1 MPLFV
6 IFVFG
11 SIMLG
16 AGAMLA
22 PALPTHSP
30 RIGLAASLTLA
41 FVTAGSIFYAALFG
55 WNTLV
60 IDYMWFAALVGI
72 FFTGTLSAGM
82 FRAEAEGGTREY
94 EGWAGP
100 RELAFFATVAA
111 IFIAPILI
119 LPVPLDTDAQGFG
132 YLALTLRESGSF
144 TTLAPFHPEV
154 NWLYSPAFPMLVA
167 YLSERLNAGIHT
179 IQFAIGAVLSLIF
192 IWTAYD
198 FGNELDPE
206 MARGSRRYGVAMAF
220 SALIGLGLFLAYMDS
235 HFTALLGLV
244 FALAFMTFAV
254 RYAKEGRRAD
264 FIGAALCLGA
274 MPLAQPDM
282 TIVLGLGYA
291 PFILLV
297 WLDGRHDWRAFLPRW
312 LGLAIGIP
320 LVAVIGISPWLAQIA
335 PLLGSDIRSPFES
348 SLSHLLVIVVY
359 HGGVIVLLA
368 LIGIAIGLRR
378 RSVLDLT
385 MIAWLILVIDFSST
399 GILKALFPTLLA
411 PIIKYEYPF
420 SVAWHGPIIPYM
432 YLGGIGLLWLTSQ
445 RREAFEQW
453 LRRVS
458 LPLMGA
464 VVTVALLSVAFAE
477 PLLAFSKTLPIQFF
491 GAFSSHADVEAM
503 RWLNQN
509 TRRDV
514 LILNHPGLHEADWA
528 PIVAQRNTVFFRGQP
543 FFTNT
548 ERVEAMWEDFRA
560 FWRNPR
566 DPAHRELFAR
576 YGVDYVIV
584 PQLFAK
590 PESFVRMFRW
600 RPPLPEYTVYDVA
613 AVAELPY
620 LELVFEQDGAQVY
633 RVRQIP

>member
-11 SIMLG
+11 SIMLC

-30 RIGLAASLTLA
+30 RIGLAASVTLA
-41 FVTAGSIFYAALFG
+41 FITAGGIFYATLFG
-55 WNTLV
+55 WNILV

-82 FRAEAEGGTREY
+82 FRAEEEGGTRQF

-100 RELAFFATVAA
+100 RELVFFLMVGV
-111 IFIAPILI
+111 IFIAPILV

-132 YLALTLRESGSF
+132 YLALTLRQSGSF

-154 NWLYSPAFPMLVA
+154 NWLYSPGFPVLVA

-179 IQFAIGAVLSLIF
+179 IQFSIGAVLCLIF

-198 FGNELDPE
+198 FGNELDPQME
-206 MARGSRRYGVAMAF
+206 NGSRRYGVAMAF

-244 FALAFMTFAV
+244 FSLAFLTFAL
-254 RYAKEGRRAD
+254 RFAKEGRRAD
-264 FIGAALCLGA
+264 FIGAALCLGSV
-274 MPLAQPDM
+274 PLAQPDM
-282 TIVLGLGYA
+282 TIILGLGYA
-291 PFILLV
+291 PFVLLV
-297 WLDGRHDWRAFLPRW
+297 WQESGRNWRAFLPRW
-312 LGLAIGIP
+312 LGLVVGIP
-320 LVAVIGISPWLAQIA
+320 LVAVLGISPWLAQIA
-335 PLLGSDIRSPFES
+335 PLLGSEIRSPFEI

-359 HGGVIVLLA
+359 HGGVVVLLS
-368 LIGIAIGLRR
+368 LIGIVIGVRR
-378 RSVLDLT
+378 RTVIDLT
-385 MIAWLILVIDFSST
+385 MIAWLLLVIDFSST
-399 GILKALFPTLLA
+399 GILKALLPTLLA

-432 YLGGIGLLWLTSQ
+432 YLGGIGLIWLSTW
-445 RREAFEQW
+445 RRERFERW
-453 LRRVS
+453 LRRFS
-458 LPLMGA
+458 LPLMSGMMMA
-464 VVTVALLSVAFAE
+464 ALLAVIFAE
-477 PLLAFSKTLPIQFF
+477 PLLALSKRTPIAFF

-503 RWLNQN
+503 RWLSQN

-514 LILNHPGLHEADWA
+514 LILNHPGLHEADWV
-528 PIVAQRNTVFFRGQP
+528 PIIAQRNTVFFRGQP

-560 FWRNPR
+560 FWLNPR
-566 DPAHRELFAR
+566 DPAHRELFRR
-576 YGVDYVIV
+576 YGVEYVIV
-584 PQLFAK
+584 PQLFNT
-590 PESFVRMFRW
+590 PESLQRMFRW
-600 RPPLPEYTVYDVA
+600 RPPLPEYTVYDVF
-613 AVAELPY
+613 AVNDLPY
-620 LELVFEQDGAQVY
+620 LEQVFDQDGARVY
-633 RVRQIP
+633 RVRLDQ

>member
-30 RIGLAASLTLA
+30 RIGLAAALTLA
-41 FVTAGSIFYAALFG
+41 FVTAGGIFYATLFG
-55 WNTLV
+55 WDTLV
-60 IDYMWFAALVGI
+60 IDYMWFAALVSI

-100 RELAFFATVAA
+100 RELAFFATVAV

-179 IQFAIGAVLSLIF
+179 IQFAIGAVLCLIF

-198 FGNELDPE
+198 FGNEIDPE
-206 MARGSRRYGVAMAF
+206 MERGSRRYGIAMAF
-220 SALIGLGLFLAYMDS
+220 SALLGLGLFLAYMDS

-244 FALAFMTFAV
+244 FALAFMTFAM

-264 FIGAALCLGA
+264 FIGAALCLGC

-282 TIVLGLGYA
+282 TIVLGLGFA
-291 PFILLV
+291 PFLLFV
-297 WLDGRHDWRAFLPRW
+297 GLDGRRNWRAFLPRW
-312 LGLAIGIP
+312 LGLAVGIP
-320 LVAVIGISPWLAQIA
+320 LVAAIGISPWLAQIA
-335 PLLGSDIRSPFES
+335 PLLGSDIRSPFEIS
-348 SLSHLLVIVVY
+348 PSHLLVIVVY
-359 HGGVIVLLA
+359 HGGAIVLLA
-368 LIGIAIGLRR
+368 LIGIFVGLQR

-385 MIAWLILVIDFSST
+385 MIVWLLLVVDFSSL
-399 GILKALFPTLLA
+399 GLLKTLFPSLLA

-420 SVAWHGPIIPYM
+420 SVAWHGPIIPYV
-432 YLGGIGLLWLTSQ
+432 YLGGMGLLWLVSR
-445 RREAFEQW
+445 RREAFERW
-453 LRRVS
+453 LRRLS

-464 VVTVALLSVAFAE
+464 VVLAAFFAISF
-477 PLLAFSKTLPIQFF
+477 PDQLLALSKSMPIQFF

-503 RWLNQN
+503 RWLQQN
-509 TRRDV
+509 TRRDA
-514 LILNHPGLHEADWA
+514 LILNHPGLHEADWV
-528 PIVAQRNTVFFRGQP
+528 PIIAQRNAVFFRGQP
-543 FFTNT
+543 FFSNT

-566 DPAHRELFAR
+566 DPAHYALFER

-584 PQLFAK
+584 PQLFSK
-590 PESFVRMFRW
+590 PESFARMFRW
-600 RPPLPEYTVYDVA
+600 RQPLPEYTVYDVT

-620 LELVFEQDGAQVY
+620 LELVFERDGAQVY
-633 RVRQIP
+633 RVRRMP

>member
-30 RIGLAASLTLA
+30 RIGLAAALTLA
-41 FVTAGSIFYAALFG
+41 FVTAGSIFYASLFG

-82 FRAEAEGGTREY
+82 FRTEAEGGTREY
-94 EGWAGP
+94 EGWTGP
-100 RELAFFATVAA
+100 RELAFFATTAV

-179 IQFAIGAVLSLIF
+179 IQFAIGAVLCLIF

-206 MARGSRRYGVAMAF
+206 MERGSRRWGIAMAF

-264 FIGAALCLGA
+264 FIGAALCLGC

-291 PFILLV
+291 PFILLI
-297 WLDGRHDWRAFLPRW
+297 WLEGRHNWRAFLPRW
-312 LGLAIGIP
+312 LGLVAGIP
-320 LVAVIGISPWLAQIA
+320 LVAVLGISPWLAQIA
-335 PLLGSDIRSPFES
+335 PLLGSEIRSPFEI
-348 SLSHLLVIVVY
+348 SLSHLLVIVIY
-359 HGGVIVLLA
+359 HGGLIVLLA
-368 LIGIAIGLRR
+368 AIGIAIGLRR

-385 MIAWLILVIDFSST
+385 MIVWLLLVIDFSSL
-399 GILKALFPTLLA
+399 GILKALFPGLLA

-420 SVAWHGPIIPYM
+420 SVAWHGPIIPYT
-432 YLGGIGLLWLTSQ
+432 YLGAAGLLWLISR
-445 RREAFEQW
+445 RREAFECW
-453 LRRVS
+453 LRRAS
-458 LPLMGA
+458 LPLMGMVVVAALFA
-464 VVTVALLSVAFAE
+464 VNFPE
-477 PLLAFSKTLPIQFF
+477 PLLIFTKSTPIQFF

-503 RWLNQN
+503 RWLQRN
-509 TRRDV
+509 TRRDA
-514 LILNHPGLHEADWA
+514 LILNHPGLHEADWV
-528 PIVAQRNTVFFRGQP
+528 PIIAQRNAVFFRGQP
-543 FFTNT
+543 FFSNT
-548 ERVEAMWEDFRA
+548 ERIEAMWEDFRA

-566 DPAHRELFAR
+566 DPAHYALFER

-584 PQLFAK
+584 PQLFGN
-590 PESFVRMFRW
+590 PDSFMRMFRW

-620 LELVFEQDGAQVY
+620 LERVFEQDGAYVY
-633 RVRQIP
+633 RVRRMP

>member
-30 RIGLAASLTLA
+30 RIGLAAALTLA
-41 FVTAGSIFYAALFG
+41 FVTAGSVFYAALFG

-100 RELAFFATVAA
+100 RELAFFAMVGA
-111 IFIAPILI
+111 IFVAPILI

-132 YLALTLRESGSF
+132 YLALTMRESGSF

-179 IQFAIGAVLSLIF
+179 IQFAIGAVLCLIF

-206 MARGSRRYGVAMAF
+206 MERGSRRYGVAMAF

-244 FALAFMTFAV
+244 FALAFMTFV
-254 RYAKEGRRAD
+254 MRYAKEGKRAD
-264 FIGAALCLGA
+264 FIGAALCLGC

-291 PFILLV
+291 PFVLLV
-297 WLDGRHDWRAFLPRW
+297 WLDGRRDWRAFLPRW
-312 LGLAIGIP
+312 LGLVIGIP
-320 LVAVIGISPWLAQIA
+320 LVAVLGISPWLAQIA
-335 PLLGSDIRSPFES
+335 PLLGSEIRSPFEM
-348 SLSHLLVIVVY
+348 SLSHLLVVTVY
-359 HGGVIVLLA
+359 HGGVIVILA

-378 RSVLDLT
+378 RSILDLT
-385 MIAWLILVIDFSST
+385 MIAWLFLTIDFSSI
-399 GILKALFPTLLA
+399 GILKALFPTILA

-432 YLGGIGLLWLTSQ
+432 YLGGVGLLWLVSQ
-445 RREAFEQW
+445 RRDAFEHW
-453 LRRVS
+453 LRRAS
-458 LPLMGA
+458 LPLMGLVA
-464 VVTVALLSVAFAE
+464 VGVLLTVNFPE
-477 PLLAFSKTLPIQFF
+477 QLLAFSKSLPIQFF

-503 RWLNQN
+503 RWLKQN
-509 TRRDV
+509 TRRDA
-514 LILNHPGLHEADWA
+514 LILNHPGLQEGDWV
-528 PIVAQRNTVFFRGQP
+528 PIIAERNTVFFRDQH
-543 FFTNT
+543 FFSNKA
-548 ERVEAMWEDFRA
+548 RVEAMWEEFRA
-560 FWRNPR
+560 FWLNPR
-566 DPAHRELFAR
+566 DPAHRELLER
-576 YGVDYVIV
+576 HGVDYVIV
-584 PQLFAK
+584 PQLFMR
-590 PESFVRMFRW
+590 PESFAQMFRW
-600 RPPLPEYTVYDVA
+600 RLPLPEYMVYDVT

-620 LELVFEQDGAQVY
+620 LELVFDRDGAQVY
-633 RVRQIP
+633 RVRRTP

>member
-30 RIGLAASLTLA
+30 RIGLAAALTLA
-41 FVTAGSIFYAALFG
+41 FVTAGAVFYAALFG

-82 FRAEAEGGTREY
+82 FRAEAEGGTRQY

-179 IQFAIGAVLSLIF
+179 IQFAVGAVLCLIF

-206 MARGSRRYGVAMAF
+206 QESDSRRYGVAMAF

-244 FALAFMTFAV
+244 FALAFLTFAL

-264 FIGAALCLGA
+264 FIGAALCLGC

-282 TIVLGLGYA
+282 TIILGLGYA
-291 PFILLV
+291 PFVLLI
-297 WLDGRHDWRAFLPRW
+297 WLDGRRDWRAFLPRW
-312 LGLAIGIP
+312 LGLVIGIP
-320 LVAVIGISPWLAQIA
+320 LVAVLGISPWLAQIA
-335 PLLGSDIRSPFES
+335 PLLRGDIRSPFEI
-348 SLSHLLVIVVY
+348 SLSHLTVVVIY
-359 HGGVIVLLA
+359 HGGVIVVLA

-385 MIAWLILVIDFSST
+385 MIAWLLLVIDFSSL
-399 GILKALFPTLLA
+399 GILKALFPSLLA

-432 YLGGIGLLWLTSQ
+432 YLGGTGLLWLVSR
-445 RREAFEQW
+445 RREAFERW
-453 LRRVS
+453 LRAAS
-458 LPLMGA
+458 LPLMGL
-464 VVTVALLSVAFAE
+464 TVAAALFVVNFPQ
-477 PLLAFSKTLPIQFF
+477 PLLALSKSTPIQFF

-503 RWLNQN
+503 LWLSRN
-509 TRRDV
+509 TRSDA

-528 PIVAQRNTVFFRGQP
+528 PIIAQRNTVFFRGQP
-543 FFTNT
+543 FFSNT
-548 ERVEAMWEDFRA
+548 ERIEAMWEEFRA
-560 FWRNPR
+560 FWRDPR
-566 DPAHRELFAR
+566 DPAHEALLER
-576 YGVDYVIV
+576 YGVDYVLV
-584 PQLFAK
+584 PQLFGQ
-590 PESFVRMFRW
+590 PDSFERMFRW

-613 AVAELPY
+613 ALAELPY
-620 LELVFEQDGAQVY
+620 LELVFEQDGARVY
-633 RVRQIP
+633 RVRRTP